1 MVIAYLRVTIDKQ
14 HLERQKDEITRYAS
28 ANGLEISKWITDI
41 VDGKRKES
49 KLTLFRVLVRM
60 KKGDKVIITN
70 IARFGR
76 TLSEVMTLLSKCMTL
91 GVHVYSINDR
101 YLLDDSLN
109 TEVVS
114 TTCNLVSEIEHHLM
128 SVRTKEALNHK
139 KEKEG
144 LQLGRPK
151 GTDAKQS
158 LLDANKDE
166 VMNMLERGDTVVMIC
181 KHFNVSRNTYYQ
193 FKRNYG
199 I

>member
-1 MVIAYLRVTIDKQ
+1 MVIAYLRVTTGKQ
-14 HLERQKDEITRYAS
+14 HLEKQRDEIERFA
-28 ANGLEISKWITDI
+28 LDKRIQVDKWLTDI
-41 VDGKRKES
+41 EDDKRKVKDPS
-49 KLTLFRVLVRM
+49 LSRVLDRM
-60 KKGDKVIITN
+60 QQGDKVIITD
-70 IARFGR
+70 IARLGR
-76 TLSEVMTLLSKCMTL
+76 TLSDVMSLLGKCMAK

-101 YLLDDSLN
+101 YILDDDLN
-109 TEVVS
+109 TQVVS
-114 TTCNLVSEIEHHLM
+114 NTCSLISEIEHNLM
-128 SVRTKEALNHK
+128 SIRTKEALNHK
-139 KEKEG
+139 KDKG

-199 I
+199 L